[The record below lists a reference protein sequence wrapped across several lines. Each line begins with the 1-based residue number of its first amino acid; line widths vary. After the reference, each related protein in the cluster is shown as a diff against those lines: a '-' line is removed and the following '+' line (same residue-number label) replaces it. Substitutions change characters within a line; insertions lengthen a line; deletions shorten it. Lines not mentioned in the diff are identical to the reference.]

1 MAKEIKEQQIDLF
14 YEPPKVAGLGIT
26 KFEISGAG
34 VKATVEGVTNT
45 NDIALL
51 DNPCWQKAVAA
62 WALSLHGGDVDEA
75 IISMKKAYVDHI
87 NSTGESHR
95 PTVETYED
103 ALTELALRSLDQL
116 ERQEAQALEKAGTEL
131 SGVNTPPLKSN
142 GKGKS
147 SAGTTL
153 SN

>member
-1 MAKEIKEQQIDLF
+1 MAKKDEYVQSDLF
-14 YEPPKVAGLGIT
+14 PESPRVAGLGIT

-51 DNPCWQKAVAA
+51 DNPCWQKAVTA

-87 NSTGESHR
+87 NSTGEPHR
-95 PTVETYED
+95 PTVETFED
-103 ALTELALRSLDQL
+103 AQL
-116 ERQEAQALEKAGTEL
+116 EVIMREKETSDAAFSTAQAGMAETMGDGL
-131 SGVNTPPLKSN
+131 TPPTKNNS
-142 GKGKS
+142 KGK
-147 SAGTTL
+147 ATTGAPL
-153 SN
+153 TN